1 MRRNTFVAASLAALF
16 GYAGAFTAQAGVIG
30 PDGWTPAG
38 CGAVPQ
44 TPVID
49 ASNAEAY
56 NKSIGTINEWQ
67 KQLQAYHDCM
77 VKEANADNAAI
88 NKAATDEQ
96 ARINQAIEKVNQDA
110 TAGRQKVERSSSS
123 PSLSPALAPPAGT
136 VPGSQGY

>member
-1 MRRNTFVAASLAALF
+1 MRPIIFVAASFAALF

-30 PDGWTPAG
+30 PDGWAPAG

-49 ASNAEAY
+49 SSSAEAY
-56 NKSIGTINEWQ
+56 NTSIGTINEWQ

-77 VKEANADNAAI
+77 VKEANADATAI
-88 NKAATDEQ
+88 NKAATAEQ

-123 PSLSPALAPPAGT
+123 PSPALVPPAGT

>member
-1 MRRNTFVAASLAALF
+1 
-16 GYAGAFTAQAGVIG
+16 
-30 PDGWTPAG
+30 
-38 CGAVPQ
+38 VPQ

-49 ASNAEAY
+49 SSSAEAY
-56 NKSIGTINEWQ
+56 NTSIGTINEWQ

-77 VKEANADNAAI
+77 VKEANADATAI
-88 NKAATDEQ
+88 NKAATAEQ

-123 PSLSPALAPPAGT
+123 PSPALVPPAGT

>member
-1 MRRNTFVAASLAALF
+1 MRFNTFVAASFAALF
-16 GYAGAFTAQAGVIG
+16 GYAAAFTAQAGVIG
-30 PDGWTPAG
+30 PDGWAPAG